1 LCGPALARLA
11 RTLESQFLGKQ
22 ETVRLMMLSVL
33 AGEHIALIGPPGTAK
48 SALVRTFA
56 RYIDS
61 RYFEYLLTRFT
72 EPNELFGPVDIP
84 AFRQGTYRRRTEGMM
99 PEAEVV
105 FLDEIFKSN
114 SAILNAL
121 LTLLNERK
129 FNNGGSVVDVPL
141 LRCSAPPTRCPPTRA
156 SRRSSTASSCACGA
170 STSTP
175 TTSTSS
181 SSAASSSSSSARREA
196 GHGPFV
202 STRDLRAA
210 QGEIARRMQIS
221 DELMAT
227 YKSLVFQI
235 RAEGVSLSDRR
246 VVKLLKLMA
255 ASAYFDGRPAADISD
270 LFILKH
276 TWNTLEQAE
285 ILDGI
290 VTPVL
295 DGWFRRTPRRAA
307 RGDGGRPR
315 RPPRGDAAHQGHPHL
330 GRPRQRPAALR
341 PHARARRDQGRAP
354 VARPPTPRAAPWPR
368 STSSW
373 STSSARAAI
382 GHPNIVQ
389 MLDAGTDDDGPYL
402 VLELLEGETLC
413 DLIDRRP
420 LGFREALAVVAET
433 LDACAPPTGWASCTA
448 TSSPKTS
455 SSSAASAGSG

>member
-1 LCGPALARLA
+1 MTTPPLVQRLRA
-11 RTLESQFLGKQ
+11 MAQTLEKQFLGKQ
-22 ETVRLMMLSVL
+22 ETIRLMMLSVL

-56 RYIDS
+56 RYLDS

-121 LTLLNERK
+121 LTILNERK
-129 FNNGGSVVDVPL
+129 FNNGGAVVDVPL
-141 LRCSAPPTRCPPTRA
+141 LSVF
-156 SRRSSTASSCACGA
+156 GA
-170 STSTP
+170 SNEVPSDESLQAIFDRFLLRVRSESLDAYHFQELVHRGIQLEVERMAP
-175 TTSTSS
+175 G
-181 SSAASSSSSSARREA
+181 AAPKA
-196 GHGPFV
+196 FV
-202 STRDLRAA
+202 STHEIRAV
-210 QGEIARRMQIS
+210 QGEIAQRMRIG
-221 DELMAT
+221 DELLAT

-276 TWNTLEQAE
+276 TWNTLEQVE

-295 DGWFRRTPRRAA
+295 DGWFRQHPEARRAGA
-307 RGDGGRPR
+307 MEVGL
-315 RPPRGDAAHQGHPHL
+315 DALLAEMQRIKASLTSGAPVSDLQLFAHMRAL
-330 GRPRQRPAALR
+330 GEIKAALQSLATD
-341 PHARARRDQGRAP
+341 PARRALVELDQLMEHVFRSGR
-354 VARPPTPRAAPWPR
+354 
-368 STSSW
+368 
-373 STSSARAAI
+373 I
-382 GHPNIVQ
+382 
-389 MLDAGTDDDGPYL
+389 AG
-402 VLELLEGETLC
+402 
-413 DLIDRRP
+413 
-420 LGFREALAVVAET
+420 
-433 LDACAPPTGWASCTA
+433 
-448 TSSPKTS
+448 
-455 SSSAASAGSG
+455 

>member
-1 LCGPALARLA
+1 MTTPPLIQRLRA
-11 RTLESQFLGKQ
+11 MAQTLEKQFLGKQ

-56 RYIDS
+56 RYLDS

-121 LTLLNERK
+121 LTILNERK

-141 LRCSAPPTRCPPTRA
+141 LSVF
-156 SRRSSTASSCACGA
+156 GA
-170 STSTP
+170 SNEVPSDESLQAIFDRFLLRVRSEHLDAYHFQELVQRGVQLEIERLVP
-175 TTSTSS
+175 
-181 SSAASSSSSSARREA
+181 EA

-210 QGEIARRMQIS
+210 QAEIARRMQIS

-255 ASAYFDGRPAADISD
+255 ASAFFDGRPAADISD

-295 DGWFRRTPRRAA
+295 DGWFRQHPEARRAGA
-307 RGDGGRPR
+307 MEVGL
-315 RPPRGDAAHQGHPHL
+315 DALLAEMQRIKATLTSGAPVSDLQLFAHMRAL
-330 GRPRQRPAALR
+330 GEIKAALQSLATD
-341 PHARARRDQGRAP
+341 PARR
-354 VARPPTPRAAPWPR
+354 
-368 STSSW
+368 
-373 STSSARAAI
+373 
-382 GHPNIVQ
+382 
-389 MLDAGTDDDGPYL
+389 
-402 VLELLEGETLC
+402 
-413 DLIDRRP
+413 
-420 LGFREALAVVAET
+420 ALAE
-433 LDACAPPTGWASCTA
+433 LDQLMEHVFRSGRI
-448 TSSPKTS
+448 
-455 SSSAASAGSG
+455 AG

>member
-1 LCGPALARLA
+1 MTTPPLVQRLRA
-11 RTLESQFLGKQ
+11 MAQTLEKQFLGKQ

-56 RYIDS
+56 RYLDS

-99 PEAEVV
+99 PEAEIV

-121 LTLLNERK
+121 LTILNERK

-141 LRCSAPPTRCPPTRA
+141 LSVF
-156 SRRSSTASSCACGA
+156 GA
-170 STSTP
+170 SNEVPSDESLQAIFDRFLLRVRSEHLDAYHFQELVQRGVQLEIERLVP
-175 TTSTSS
+175 
-181 SSAASSSSSSARREA
+181 EA

-210 QGEIARRMQIS
+210 QAEIARRMQIS

-255 ASAYFDGRPAADISD
+255 ASAFFDGRPAADISD

-295 DGWFRRTPRRAA
+295 DGWFRQHPEARRAGA
-307 RGDGGRPR
+307 MEVGL
-315 RPPRGDAAHQGHPHL
+315 DALLAEMQRIKATLTSGAPVSDLQLFAHMRAL
-330 GRPRQRPAALR
+330 GEIKAALQSLATD
-341 PHARARRDQGRAP
+341 PARR
-354 VARPPTPRAAPWPR
+354 
-368 STSSW
+368 
-373 STSSARAAI
+373 
-382 GHPNIVQ
+382 
-389 MLDAGTDDDGPYL
+389 
-402 VLELLEGETLC
+402 
-413 DLIDRRP
+413 
-420 LGFREALAVVAET
+420 ALAE
-433 LDACAPPTGWASCTA
+433 LDQLMEHVFRSGRI
-448 TSSPKTS
+448 
-455 SSSAASAGSG
+455 AG

>member
-1 LCGPALARLA
+1 MTTPPLVQRLRA
-11 RTLESQFLGKQ
+11 MAQTLEKQFLGKQ

-56 RYIDS
+56 RYLDS

-121 LTLLNERK
+121 LTILNERK

-141 LRCSAPPTRCPPTRA
+141 LSVF
-156 SRRSSTASSCACGA
+156 GA
-170 STSTP
+170 SNEVPSDESLQAIFDRFLLRVRSEHLDAYHFQELVQRGVQLEIERLVP
-175 TTSTSS
+175 
-181 SSAASSSSSSARREA
+181 EA

-210 QGEIARRMQIS
+210 QAEIARRMQIS

-255 ASAYFDGRPAADISD
+255 ASAFFDGRPAADISD

-295 DGWFRRTPRRAA
+295 DGWFRQHPEARRAGA
-307 RGDGGRPR
+307 MEVGL
-315 RPPRGDAAHQGHPHL
+315 DALLAEMQRIKATLTSGAPVSDLQLFAHMRAL
-330 GRPRQRPAALR
+330 GEIKAALQSLATD
-341 PHARARRDQGRAP
+341 PARR
-354 VARPPTPRAAPWPR
+354 
-368 STSSW
+368 
-373 STSSARAAI
+373 
-382 GHPNIVQ
+382 
-389 MLDAGTDDDGPYL
+389 
-402 VLELLEGETLC
+402 
-413 DLIDRRP
+413 
-420 LGFREALAVVAET
+420 ALAE
-433 LDACAPPTGWASCTA
+433 LDQLMEHVFRSGRI
-448 TSSPKTS
+448 
-455 SSSAASAGSG
+455 AG

>member
-1 LCGPALARLA
+1 VTTPPLVQRLRA
-11 RTLESQFLGKQ
+11 MAQTLEKQFLGKQ
-22 ETVRLMMLSVL
+22 ETIRLMMLSVL

-56 RYIDS
+56 RYLDS

-121 LTLLNERK
+121 LTILNERK
-129 FNNGGSVVDVPL
+129 FNNGGAVVDVPL
-141 LRCSAPPTRCPPTRA
+141 LSVF
-156 SRRSSTASSCACGA
+156 GA
-170 STSTP
+170 SNEVPSDESLQAIFDRFLLRVRSESLDAYHFQELVHRGIQLEVERMAP
-175 TTSTSS
+175 G
-181 SSAASSSSSSARREA
+181 AAPKA
-196 GHGPFV
+196 FV
-202 STRDLRAA
+202 STHEIRAV
-210 QGEIARRMQIS
+210 QGEIAQRMRIG
-221 DELMAT
+221 DELLAT

-276 TWNTLEQAE
+276 TWNTLEQVE

-295 DGWFRRTPRRAA
+295 DGWFRQHPEARRAGA
-307 RGDGGRPR
+307 MEVGL
-315 RPPRGDAAHQGHPHL
+315 DALLAEMQRIKASLTSGAPVSDLQLFAHMRAL
-330 GRPRQRPAALR
+330 GEIKAALQSLATD
-341 PHARARRDQGRAP
+341 PARRALVELDQLMEHVFRSGR
-354 VARPPTPRAAPWPR
+354 
-368 STSSW
+368 
-373 STSSARAAI
+373 I
-382 GHPNIVQ
+382 
-389 MLDAGTDDDGPYL
+389 AG
-402 VLELLEGETLC
+402 
-413 DLIDRRP
+413 
-420 LGFREALAVVAET
+420 
-433 LDACAPPTGWASCTA
+433 
-448 TSSPKTS
+448 
-455 SSSAASAGSG
+455 